1 MSLPD
6 EMEIRCGKEETA
18 ETQQVPRYGT
28 LIENFCKQT
37 AAARCANAFSGPHR
51 LSYVYGL
58 GLDLYDIQKEKDRV

>member
-6 EMEIRCGKEETA
+6 EMEIRCGKEEIA

-37 AAARCANAFSGPHR
+37 AAARCANSFSGPRR
-51 LSYVYGL
+51 LSYVHGP
-58 GLDLYDIQKEKDRV
+58 GPDLYEIQKEKSRV